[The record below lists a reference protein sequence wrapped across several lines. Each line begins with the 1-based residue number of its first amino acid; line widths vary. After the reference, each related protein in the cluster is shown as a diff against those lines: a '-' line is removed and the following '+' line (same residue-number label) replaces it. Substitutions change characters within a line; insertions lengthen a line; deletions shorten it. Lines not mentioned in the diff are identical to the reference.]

1 MSQLSGVFDLD
12 GLERFIR
19 YAALA
24 LPVLVLL
31 TLMAVFRSQAKAKKK
46 SASGISKACDTGA
59 AALLSTPAGVLPP
72 QAAGATRPPTESQT
86 IPAPDH
92 NAATPSVIDALQR
105 RLSEAKVS
113 APKSALAPLYLDL
126 AQQHR
131 DAGDETARLSAL
143 RSAAGLAAQHGPH
156 AAHAKARLELAEAAY
171 AAGDLTG
178 ACEQWQ
184 MARMALHEAGDRT
197 AQAGVDKRMRDN
209 GCPTDW
215 VLTDF

>member
-19 YAALA
+19 FAALA
-24 LPVLVLL
+24 LPGLVLL

-46 SASGISKACDTGA
+46 SASKISKAFDAGA
-59 AALLSTPAGVLPP
+59 VSMLSIPAAGPGP
-72 QAAGATRPPTESQT
+72 QAAAVTPPPTEAQT

-92 NAATPSVIDALQR
+92 TAATPSGIDALQR
-105 RLSEAKVS
+105 QLSEAQIS
-113 APKSALAPLYLDL
+113 APKSALAPRYLEM

-131 DAGDETARLSAL
+131 NAGDETARLSAL

>member
-46 SASGISKACDTGA
+46 SASRISKAFDAGA
-59 AALLSTPAGVLPP
+59 ASLLPTAAADTPPQTAGV
-72 QAAGATRPPTESQT
+72 TRPPADART
-86 IPAPDH
+86 IPQPDIT
-92 NAATPSVIDALQR
+92 AATPSAIDALQR
-105 RLSEAKVS
+105 QLSEAQVS
-113 APKSALAPLYLDL
+113 APRSALAPLYLDL